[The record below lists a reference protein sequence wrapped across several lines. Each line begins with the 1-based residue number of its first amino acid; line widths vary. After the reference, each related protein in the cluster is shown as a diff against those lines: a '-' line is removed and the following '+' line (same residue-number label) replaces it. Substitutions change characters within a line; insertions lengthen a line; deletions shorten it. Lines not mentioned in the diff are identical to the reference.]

1 MEALGYI
8 RVSTEEQAK
17 EGVSLAAQEARLRA
31 YCTAAGLTLVDI
43 MRDEGVSASKPLD
56 KRPAGLAL
64 MRALA
69 RKQAR
74 HVVVVTLDRMFR
86 STVDCLST
94 VQVWD
99 RAGIGLHL
107 VDHGGQSIAT
117 ATAVGR
123 MFLTMLAGFAEME
136 RKLNGERTAAALRHK
151 KGKRQA
157 YSPTPYGFD
166 RQGDGLV
173 ANVSEQTIVQQVQQ
187 WHQQGHSLRDI
198 AARLMAAGVPT
209 KRGGQWYACT
219 VRYLLRNELYGE
231 VA

>member
-1 MEALGYI
+1 MEALGYV
-8 RVSTEEQAK
+8 RVSTEEQAR

-43 MRDEGVSASKPLD
+43 MRDEGVSASKPLE

-64 MRALA
+64 LRALA

-94 VQVWD
+94 VQIWD

-136 RKLNGERTAAALRHK
+136 RRLNGERTAAALRHK

-166 RQGDGLV
+166 REGDGLV
-173 ANVSEQTIVQQVQQ
+173 ENATRADDCPAGAAVASAGELPAPDRGTVDGCGCPHQARGQVV
-187 WHQQGHSLRDI
+187 
-198 AARLMAAGVPT
+198 RLHRALSAP
-209 KRGGQWYACT
+209 Q
-219 VRYLLRNELYGE
+219 
-231 VA
+231 

>member
-1 MEALGYI
+1 MEAIGYC
-8 RVSTEEQAK
+8 RVSTDEQAR
-17 EGVSLAAQEARLRA
+17 EGVSLAAQEARIRA
-31 YCTAAGLTLVDI
+31 YCTAAGLTLVE
-43 MRDEGVSASKPLD
+43 MLRDEGVSASKPLD

-64 MRALA
+64 LRALA

-86 STVDCLST
+86 STIDCLSK
-94 VQVWD
+94 VEIWD

-117 ATAVGR
+117 STAVGR

-136 RKLNGERTAAALRHK
+136 RRLNGERTAAALRHK

-166 RQGDGLV
+166 REGDGLV
-173 ANVSEQTIVQQVQQ
+173 VNATEQTIVQQVQQ
-187 WHQQGHSLRDI
+187 WHRQGSSLHQI
-198 AARLMAAGVPT
+198 AARLTAAGVPT
-209 KRGGQWYACT
+209 KRGGKWYACT
-219 VRYLLRNELYGE
+219 VSYLLRNELYGE